1 MLISRARSLK
11 GGILIIVIFSFG
23 ILSLTY
29 GVLLNFVIRDYAES
43 LLDERER
50 SAEAVRRGLVHNLEH
65 LIELSI
71 NLSRPRDIHEAMDDM
86 NNDVL
91 SDWGKAFSRSV
102 SSVIF
107 IDADGV
113 VIARAP
119 DEFRFGD
126 SVRSETFFR
135 RARDDGSFSGVS
147 FGDGKGALGACCPVY
162 KYNDTVVGYI
172 SVFKNLTPDFLEGL
186 LPEKNMKLSFLGTTA
201 SASPIRL
208 NPSIENPILIPVAGG
223 LFSLSFLPT
232 PEYLR
237 LVRLQDDL
245 LRAFAVITVGTVLL
259 LMFFLNRRF
268 RAYTDIVDSLVDYS
282 ERHASLEEL
291 RRSVYNTHTGSRGEI
306 CYISGALLKMIKVI
320 EEKMKSIQSYSEKL
334 EFFANRDFLT
344 ELWNRRKMDQ
354 ILVAETNV
362 ADRESKH
369 LSLIMLDVDFF
380 KRINDTFGH
389 EVGDKALRSIAAIMA
404 SSLRQSDEVGRWG
417 GEEFLAVL
425 PDTDVSEAFNCAER
439 MREAIEGH
447 ISEGGISITASF
459 GVTQYRP
466 GEPVN
471 EFVSRADRALYLAK
485 ERGRN
490 VTCVC
495 YS

>member
-1 MLISRARSLK
+1 MLSYRARSLK
-11 GGILIIVIFSFG
+11 GGILIIVMFSFG

-29 GVLLNFVIRDYAES
+29 GVLLSFVIKDHINSR
-43 LLDERER
+43 LDERDR
-50 SAEAVRRGLVHNLEH
+50 SAEAVRRGIVHNLEH

-71 NLSRPRDIHEAMDDM
+71 NLSRPRDIHEAIENM

-102 SSVIF
+102 SLVLF
-107 IDADGV
+107 IDVDGT

-126 SVRSETFFR
+126 SVRSEAFFR
-135 RARDDGSFSGVS
+135 NARDEGGFSGVS
-147 FGDGKGALGACCPVY
+147 VFDGREALGACCPVY
-162 KYNDTVVGYI
+162 KYNDTIVGYI
-172 SVFKNLTPDFLEGL
+172 AVFKDLTPEFLEGL
-186 LPEKNMKLSFLGTTA
+186 LPEKDMKLSLLGTTE
-201 SASPIRL
+201 SNSPIELSPRM
-208 NPSIENPILIPVAGG
+208 ENPVLISVADG

-237 LVRLQDDL
+237 LVRLRVDL
-245 LRAFAVITVGTVLL
+245 LRAFAVVTIGTVLL
-259 LMFFLNRRF
+259 LLFFLNRRF
-268 RAYTDIVDSLVDYS
+268 RPYTEIVDALMDYS

-291 RRSVYNTHTGSRGEI
+291 RCSVHRTRQSSAGEI
-306 CYISGALLKMIKVI
+306 CYISGALITMIKVI

-334 EFFANRDFLT
+334 EFLANKDSLT

-362 ADRESKH
+362 ADRTH
-369 LSLIMLDVDFF
+369 GDLSLVMVDIDFF

-389 EVGDKALRSIAAIMA
+389 EAGDMALRSIAAIMA
-404 SSLRQSDEVGRWG
+404 GSLRRSDEIGRWG
-417 GEEFLAVL
+417 GEEFLVVL
-425 PDTDVSEAFNCAER
+425 PDTGEGLALECAER
-439 MREAIEGH
+439 MRRAVEGQVFD
-447 ISEGGISITASF
+447 GGITITASF
-459 GVTQYRP
+459 GVTQYRA

-490 VTCVC
+490 MACI
-495 YS
+495 YPS